1 MINLSIK
8 QLDRTCLI
16 IVVIASLICGFLTV
30 RDITHKKRLFETE
43 KGILSSKMQ
52 ENNLAATN
60 LNALHI
66 NLADIKRELDE
77 LNERIPETG
86 KIGLL
91 LQQID
96 ALMKR
101 HQVTLISLEPLAVS
115 QDKIYLKNPIKL
127 LFKGSFVTIL
137 HLIRDLEGMNRIMV
151 MENLTIT
158 REELSDQ
165 CQVELMTTVFERPK
179 AI

>member
-1 MINLSIK
+1 
-8 QLDRTCLI
+8 
-16 IVVIASLICGFLTV
+16 
-30 RDITHKKRLFETE
+30 
-43 KGILSSKMQ
+43 
-52 ENNLAATN
+52 
-60 LNALHI
+60 
-66 NLADIKRELDE
+66 
-77 LNERIPETG
+77 
-86 KIGLL
+86 
-91 LQQID
+91 
-96 ALMKR
+96 
-101 HQVTLISLEPLAVS
+101 
-115 QDKIYLKNPIKL
+115 